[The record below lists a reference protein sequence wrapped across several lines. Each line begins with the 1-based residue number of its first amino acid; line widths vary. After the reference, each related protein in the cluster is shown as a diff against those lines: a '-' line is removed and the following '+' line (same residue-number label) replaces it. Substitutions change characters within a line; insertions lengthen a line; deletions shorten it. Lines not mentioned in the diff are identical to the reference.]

1 LGRADG
7 CHGFV
12 LKLCIHRIHVAI
24 AMLANRYRRVAHAR
38 RCRIARL
45 ESWSGAAVRLT
56 MKGENMKTLFAL
68 VLLASTLAGFS
79 AANAAGGCGPG
90 FHRGPYGG
98 CRPNGGVVV
107 VAPRVVAPRVV
118 VAPAPV
124 VVVPRARVC
133 PYGFA
138 WRYGRCRPI

>member
-1 LGRADG
+1 MDLSRKRGFIPRSGRDRQARASMP
-7 CHGFV
+7 CV
-12 LKLCIHRIHVAI
+12 LQLFG
-24 AMLANRYRRVAHAR
+24 
-38 RCRIARL
+38 RCRIARF
-45 ESWSGAAVRLT
+45 ESWSGAALRPKRNGGT
-56 MKGENMKTLFAL
+56 MKILFAAVL
-68 VLLASTLAGFS
+68 VAGTLAGFG

-98 CRPNGGVVV
+98 CRPNGGAVV